1 MNNPYRIHSTICVNF
16 IQLFMMASLT
26 YPTPPPP
33 IYHSIVISRLA
44 STVYFGYY
52 PTSRTSL
59 IADCITITL
68 KIVSD
73 ALYIRYIVTNYT
85 IIFGI
90 LDIISDIIFISMV
103 LCSTSSNEKVKILK
117 GKIHY
122 YIFTCCGLIE
132 QNEYMKNNTPKLHS
146 FESDGQQGHAFQR
159 YSRQYDET
167 RGHYAYTSIPLSTN
181 ETASNIT
188 SSANHNQHPHT
199 HPLTFPSPY
208 TAHSP
213 ASAPAPTPV
222 RPSNPFISSAKY
234 QSNSVINAQQRQP
247 FKPNYYARSG
257 IEFEED
263 YSFPNKDS
271 LPQHQPQ
278 QPQQPPAFMHSSKNT
293 MYVNFD
299 EYDNGTTNY
308 SNIFVSPYYDSNG
321 NPITMCSSICNYK
334 GITPE
339 ALFVAGNICHC
350 IYQIMIYINIT
361 NTCKTYTIL
370 SQNMTTIMT
379 RLLC

>member
-122 YIFTCCGLIE
+122 YIFTCCGLID

-188 SSANHNQHPHT
+188 SSANQHPHT

-271 LPQHQPQ
+271 LPQHQPH

-370 SQNMTTIMT
+370 SQNTTTIMS